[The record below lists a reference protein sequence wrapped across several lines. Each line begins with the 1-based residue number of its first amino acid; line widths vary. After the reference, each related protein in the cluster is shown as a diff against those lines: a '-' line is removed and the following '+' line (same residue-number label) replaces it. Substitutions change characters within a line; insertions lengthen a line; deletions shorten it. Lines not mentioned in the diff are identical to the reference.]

1 MTKKLIIL
9 GLLTAFLTAPTAFAA
24 SAKVSVNGMVCA
36 FCAQG
41 IKKKFSDKAA
51 VEKVD
56 VNLDTKV
63 VSLDF
68 KKDQKLSDEEITQ
81 AIKDAGYTVVKIERA
96 EKP

>member
-1 MTKKLIIL
+1 MNKKLIAL
-9 GLLTAFLTAPTAFAA
+9 SLLAAFTSAPALAA

-41 IKKKFSDKAA
+41 IKKKFSAKPA

-56 VNLDTKV
+56 VNLESKV
-63 VSLDF
+63 VSLEF
-68 KKDQKLSDEEITQ
+68 KKDQKLSDEEITKE
-81 AIKDAGYTVVKIERA
+81 IKDAGYAVVKIERA